1 MPLNQDINLNLVL
14 SEHKELIET
23 IAKTEFQRLGASL
36 VEYLELVNIGTQT
49 IYNLYK
55 ADSGAEFNN
64 TYLSTAIKWA
74 IRNEVRRRYKWYACR
89 NTGMQSDEF
98 QEDLRAA
105 VYKTILSIDEMVDNA
120 ENPKQIKDNSQTPD
134 EICEFQ
140 ELKRNIEAC
149 IKKLPPREKLFIEQ
163 KFFED
168 KKLRDMAEEHNLS
181 LSRVSR
187 IIQSG
192 LNKIKKELNK

>member
-1 MPLNQDINLNLVL
+1 MPLNQDININQII

-23 IAKTEFQRLGASL
+23 IAKTEFQRLGSTL

-49 IYNLYK
+49 VYNLYK
-55 ADSGAEFNN
+55 SVSHPEFNN

-74 IRNEVRRRYKWYACR
+74 IRNEVRRRYKWYSCR
-89 NTGMQSDEF
+89 NTGIQQDEF

-105 VYKTILSIDEMVDNA
+105 VYKTILSIDEMTDNP

-140 ELKRNIEAC
+140 ELKTKIEAC
-149 IKKLPPREKLFIEQ
+149 IKKLPPREKMFIEK
-163 KFFED
+163 KFYEE
-168 KKLRDMAEEHNLS
+168 KKLRDLAAEYNLS

>member
-1 MPLNQDINLNLVL
+1 MPTHEKLNLKL
-14 SEHKELIET
+14 ILAEHKDLIET
-23 IAKTEFQRLGASL
+23 IAKTEYQRLGSNL
-36 VEYLELVNIGTQT
+36 TEYLELVNIGVQT

-55 ADSGAEFNN
+55 ADDEAQYNN

-74 IRNEVRRRYKWYACR
+74 IRNEIRRKYKWYSCR
-89 NTGMQSDEF
+89 NTGMQQDEF
-98 QEDLRAA
+98 QEDLRAS
-105 VYKTILSIDEMVDNA
+105 VYKTILSIDEMADSQD
-120 ENPKQIKDNSQTPD
+120 NPKQIKDNSQTPD
-134 EICEFQ
+134 EIYEFH
-140 ELKRNIEAC
+140 ELKTKIEAC
-149 IKKLPPREKLFIEQ
+149 IKKLPPREKMFIEQ

-168 KKLRDMAEEHNLS
+168 KKLRDLAAEHNLS